1 MKRELVSPP
10 PAENELLVLGWHDSH
25 CASAAVVAD
34 DGRILYAAAEERF
47 IKKKSYKGYP
57 ARALRDATEQF
68 DRHSL
73 DVCYSDMSL
82 PAKVRRNTALL
93 WNTRRRSL
101 NTAKSF
107 GSLVKTAIGRM
118 GGRKL
123 AVSAGEDTLR
133 AAHKQRREP
142 PLRHDSLCEHHDAH
156 AASAYYPSGFNDA
169 VVITIDGVGD
179 CLSAT
184 IYSARDG
191 QLKRT
196 RQFFY
201 NEFPAAADYEVFTA
215 MMGFNPDRHCG
226 KTTGLAAYGARNEDC
241 IEAVR
246 QFFGDSW
253 RRGRS
258 NFFDAMHGPDGRN
271 VIRDLRR
278 LRETRFGRFSRE
290 DLAFA
295 IQYLTEE
302 RVLALIR
309 EHVSDISR
317 TNIALAGGLFA
328 NVRINQ
334 KIKELGFRNIFIQP
348 AMDDGG
354 LSLGAALHHLSCRTR
369 ITPRRLP
376 DVFLGPGYTE
386 EHIQDALD
394 RAGLDYDRIGHL
406 PYAVARLIADG
417 KVVAKYDGRME
428 FGPRALGNR
437 SILYDTRDPSVN
449 DWLNKR
455 LGRTEFMPFAPAT
468 QSDHANSLY
477 RGLDG
482 CRHAAEFMTLT
493 FDCTDEMKR
502 LSPAVVHVDGT
513 ARAQLVRAEANP
525 GLYEIIDEYRRITGI
540 PSVVNTSF
548 NMHESPIVATPEDA
562 IQSFRQGRL
571 DYLAIGPFLV
581 RAEADRAVCD
591 EEHARRMAESVAG

>member
-1 MKRELVSPP
+1 MKVESVSQPVTERRP
-10 PAENELLVLGWHDSH
+10 LVLGWHDSH

-34 DGRILYAAAEERF
+34 DGHVLYAAAEERF
-47 IKKKSYKGYP
+47 TKKKLYKGYP
-57 ARALRDATEQF
+57 ATALRDATERF
-68 DRHSL
+68 EKHDL
-73 DVCYSDMSL
+73 DVCYCDMSL
-82 PAKVRRNTALL
+82 PSKVRRNAALL
-93 WNTRRRSL
+93 WNTRRQRL

-107 GSLVKTAIGRM
+107 GTLVRTATERM
-118 GGRKL
+118 GGGKL
-123 AVSAGEDTLR
+123 ATLDDNDAVR
-133 AAHKQRREP
+133 KVHRRRREP
-142 PLRHDSLCEHHDAH
+142 PLRHDSLCEHHAAH
-156 AASAYYPSGFNDA
+156 AAGAYYPSGFNDA

-184 IYSARDG
+184 IYSAHDG
-191 QLKRT
+191 QLRRT
-196 RQFFY
+196 RQLFY

-226 KTTGLAAYGARNEDC
+226 KITGLAGYGARNDDC
-241 IEAVR
+241 VDAVR

-253 RRGRS
+253 QRGRS
-258 NFFDAMHGPDGRN
+258 NFFDAMHGPDARN

-278 LRETRFGRFSRE
+278 LRETRFGRFRRE
-290 DLAFA
+290 NLAFA
-295 IQYLTEE
+295 IQHLTEE
-302 RVLALIR
+302 RVLGLVQAY
-309 EHVSDISR
+309 VSDVPR
-317 TNIALAGGLFA
+317 TDIALAGGLFA

-354 LSLGAALHHLSCRTR
+354 LSFGAALHHLSCRTR
-369 ITPRRLP
+369 LIPRRLP
-376 DVFLGPGYTE
+376 DVFLGPGYTVD
-386 EHIQDALD
+386 HIQDALD
-394 RAGLDYDRIGHL
+394 RAGLDYDRLEHL

-417 KVVAKYDGRME
+417 KVVARYDGRME

-449 DWLNKR
+449 TWLNKR
-455 LGRTEFMPFAPAT
+455 LRRTEFMPFAPAT
-468 QSDHANSLY
+468 LDDHADSLY
-477 RGLDG
+477 QGLEG
-482 CRHAAEFMTLT
+482 CRHTAEFMTIT

-581 RAEADRAVCD
+581 RSEAERAVCD
-591 EEHARRMAESVAG
+591 KERPQRMAESVAG